1 VEDDMWKTN
10 LAKTASKDP
19 QEKIK
24 KSSKKTETSLQMV
37 IIVVMGGSLF
47 LFTDLI

>member
-24 KSSKKTETSLQMV
+24 KSSKKLKQVCKWS
-37 IIVVMGGSLF
+37 S
-47 LFTDLI
+47 